1 MINTPYNQLWCK
13 ETNKTFDTV
22 VITSCSQHLGVMII
36 PKQKECFLMPKIF
49 LTSQHDYVFNLDDAE
64 FNNLCL
70 EVKNKKC
77 TKTFGS
83 YDFEKLARHYGRIP
97 ICPQCGNGE
106 P

>member
-1 MINTPYNQLWCK
+1 
-13 ETNKTFDTV
+13 
-22 VITSCSQHLGVMII
+22 
-36 PKQKECFLMPKIF
+36 MPKIF

-70 EVKNKKC
+70 EVENKKC

-97 ICPQCGNGE
+97 ICLHCGNDKPYKDGKDKNGYQRFRCKCGCRFDSIY
-106 P
+106 